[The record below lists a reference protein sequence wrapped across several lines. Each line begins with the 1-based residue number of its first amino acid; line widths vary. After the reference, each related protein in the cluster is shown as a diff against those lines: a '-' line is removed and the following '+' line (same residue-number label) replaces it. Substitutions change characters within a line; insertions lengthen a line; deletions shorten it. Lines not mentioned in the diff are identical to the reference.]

1 MQLQPRQLPT
11 ADVGLKTQHRRRC
24 GPGRARRD
32 PQRRKLPIRDRL
44 HQPDCACRTA
54 SGHLMVISLALPP
67 CRGTTRTAGWRASR
81 DRTKREDH
89 VTEPDI
95 EVPEADRAEQEESV
109 DPSAPELAGE
119 ATPPGPGVR
128 EADALEQQ
136 LSARP
141 GESCPPLGSGGG
153 R

>member
-1 MQLQPRQLPT
+1 MQLQPCQLPT

-32 PQRRKLPIRDRL
+32 PQRRNLPTRDRL
-44 HQPDCACRTA
+44 HQPDCACRTP

-67 CRGTTRTAGWRASR
+67 CRGTTRTAGWRATHH
-81 DRTKREDH
+81 RTTREPT

-109 DPSAPELAGE
+109 DPPSPELAGE
-119 ATPPGPGVR
+119 ATPPGPYVP
-128 EADALEQQ
+128 EADALE
-136 LSARP
+136 RP
-141 GESCPPLGSGGG
+141 RTAWRVG
-153 R
+153 

>member
-44 HQPDCACRTA
+44 HQPDCACRTP

-67 CRGTTRTAGWRASR
+67 CRGTTRTAGWRATR
-81 DRTKREDH
+81 HRTTREDD

-95 EVPEADRAEQEESV
+95 EVPEAARAEQEESV
-109 DPSAPELAGE
+109 DPSATALGAKS
-119 ATPPGPGVR
+119 APPWPDVS
-128 EADALEQQ
+128 EADALNQQ
-136 LSARP
+136 PTARP
-141 GESCPPLGSGGG
+141 GESGSPL